1 MQRLKDQVAIVT
13 GGAGGIG
20 RVFSHGLAAEGAHVV
35 IADLAEDAAQQL
47 AAELT
52 EAGHECHAL
61 CVDVGDASST
71 EAMASQVLDH
81 FGRIDILVNCA
92 ALYATLARKQF
103 LEIELE
109 EWNHVLHIDLT
120 GCQLCIRAVLPQ
132 MKEQQAGVIV
142 NMGSVNTYFAPAG
155 RAHYNAAKAAVE
167 SLTKTL
173 ARELGPFGIRVNSLC
188 PGLVKT
194 GKAPLVPEERYE
206 QTASERAMR
215 RDLLPEDLVG
225 PLVFLCSDEASM
237 VTGHAL
243 VVDGGQIFV

>member
-1 MQRLKDQVAIVT
+1 MERLKDQVAIVT

-20 RVFSHGLAAEGAHVV
+20 RVFSHGLAAAGAHVV

-52 EAGHECHAL
+52 KAGHECHAL

-103 LEIELE
+103 LEIEPE
-109 EWNHVLHIDLT
+109 EWNRVLQIDLT

-142 NMGSVNTYFAPAG
+142 NMGSVNTHLSPAG
-155 RAHYNAAKAAVE
+155 RAHYNAAKAAIE

-173 ARELGPFGIRVNSLC
+173 ARELGPLGIRVNSLC

>member
-47 AAELT
+47 AAELI

-61 CVDVGDASST
+61 RVDVGDASST
-71 EAMASQVLDH
+71 EAMASQVLEH

-103 LEIELE
+103 LEIEPE

-142 NMGSVNTYFAPAG
+142 NMGSVNTYLSPAG

-194 GKAPLVPEERYE
+194 GKALLVPEERYE

-225 PLVFLCSDEASM
+225 PLVFLCSDDASM

>member
-20 RVFSHGLAAEGAHVV
+20 RVFSHGLAAEAAHVV

-92 ALYATLARKQF
+92 ALYATLARR
-103 LEIELE
+103 
-109 EWNHVLHIDLT
+109 VR
-120 GCQLCIRAVLPQ
+120 RA
-132 MKEQQAGVIV
+132 
-142 NMGSVNTYFAPAG
+142 GSL
-155 RAHYNAAKAAVE
+155 RI
-167 SLTKTL
+167 S
-173 ARELGPFGIRVNSLC
+173 R
-188 PGLVKT
+188 
-194 GKAPLVPEERYE
+194 
-206 QTASERAMR
+206 
-215 RDLLPEDLVG
+215 
-225 PLVFLCSDEASM
+225 
-237 VTGHAL
+237 
-243 VVDGGQIFV
+243 